1 MSFILHTLCCYMK
14 RVSVGLHRGFA
25 TTMLWRRASA
35 GEVTML
41 PVERC
46 FAKEQGGQLIL
57 CVNNLAEGV

>member
-1 MSFILHTLCCYMK
+1 M
-14 RVSVGLHRGFA
+14 GLHRGFA

-35 GEVTML
+35 GEAMML

-57 CVNNLAEGV
+57 RVNNFAEGV